1 MTGDHHTLTSGR
13 VDPKWQRQH
22 RTHHP
27 VPNTLSLLPPS
38 EHSAAVG
45 IGKVPLLGTDQPRQG
60 GAAVGIPGESVLQ
73 TLGITVSF
81 V

>member
-1 MTGDHHTLTSGR
+1 MTGNHHTLTSGR

-22 RTHHP
+22 RTHP
-27 VPNTLSLLPPS
+27 VPNTLSLLPSS

-45 IGKVPLLGTDQPRQG
+45 IGKVPLLSTDQPRQG